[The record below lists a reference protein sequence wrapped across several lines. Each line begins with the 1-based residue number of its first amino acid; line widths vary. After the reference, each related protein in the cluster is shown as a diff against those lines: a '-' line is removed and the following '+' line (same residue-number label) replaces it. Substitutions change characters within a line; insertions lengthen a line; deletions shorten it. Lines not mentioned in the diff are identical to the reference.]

1 MIVLGF
7 GYEGSKNVIILQT
20 IDGLVKT
27 YWNTISLI
35 IIIFQESPL
44 LLLFNLLWVYLSLP
58 KNIDSAQSI
67 SASL

>member
-7 GYEGSKNVIILQT
+7 GYESSKNVIILQT

-35 IIIFQESPL
+35 LIIFSIKSSVIALKFIVGLPFSSPK
-44 LLLFNLLWVYLSLP
+44 F
-58 KNIDSAQSI
+58 
-67 SASL
+67 

>member
-35 IIIFQESPL
+35 LIIIFSRKSSVIAL
-44 LLLFNLLWVYLSLP
+44 
-58 KNIDSAQSI
+58 
-67 SASL
+67 

>member
-35 IIIFQESPL
+35 LIIFQESPL

-58 KNIDSAQSI
+58 KNIDSPHSI
-67 SASL
+67 SATW

>member
-35 IIIFQESPL
+35 LIIFFL
-44 LLLFNLLWVYLSLP
+44 LLIFNLLWVYLSLP
-58 KNIDSAQSI
+58 QNFDSPQSI
-67 SASL
+67 SATW

>member
-20 IDGLVKT
+20 IDGLVKI

-35 IIIFQESPL
+35 LIIFLRKSS
-44 LLLFNLLWVYLSLP
+44 V
-58 KNIDSAQSI
+58 IAR
-67 SASL
+67 

>member
-27 YWNTISLI
+27 LEHNISDPYYFSRKSSVIAL
-35 IIIFQESPL
+35 
-44 LLLFNLLWVYLSLP
+44 
-58 KNIDSAQSI
+58 
-67 SASL
+67 

>member
-35 IIIFQESPL
+35 LIIFQESHL

-58 KNIDSAQSI
+58 QNFDSPQSI
-67 SASL
+67 SATW

>member
-20 IDGLVKT
+20 VDGLVKS

-35 IIIFQESPL
+35 LIIFSRKSSVIAL
-44 LLLFNLLWVYLSLP
+44 
-58 KNIDSAQSI
+58 
-67 SASL
+67 